1 MSGKIKVNKDI
12 KNALDGLIFKGEEII
27 SERTKKKRIENIIQ
41 CHAKYG
47 HWNGYKQLNNLTL
60 IELTKMLINGYEVE
74 PSLEEKLV
82 KHFSDHK
89 EIVKFYDGKK
99 ELDKCEIEQ
108 YNFSRGYVT
117 AYEDLLSGKVDLNKI
132 KITK

>member
-1 MSGKIKVNKDI
+1 
-12 KNALDGLIFKGEEII
+12 
-27 SERTKKKRIENIIQ
+27 
-41 CHAKYG
+41 
-47 HWNGYKQLNNLTL
+47 
-60 IELTKMLINGYEVE
+60 MLIRVYEVE
-74 PSLEEKLV
+74 SSLEEKLV

-108 YNFSRGYVT
+108 YNYSRGYVT
-117 AYEDLLSGKVDLNKI
+117 AYEDLLSGKVDLNKV